1 MDNNNVRRPDA
12 SGSDAATELSRSWQH
27 SSHLVNENKPSHIAI
42 IPDGNRRWGELHGIS
57 RQDAYA
63 IGIRKIGDV
72 AKWCRN
78 NGIRMLTM
86 WGFSSENF
94 ERDSGEIEGLF
105 ELFKKNL
112 MEILTTGGKEKQQI
126 RVRFLGRIEKFPK
139 AVQELMKTVE
149 QETAKNSEY
158 QLNLLL
164 SYGGRDEIIDAV
176 REMIKSGKRAEEID
190 EETISENIYTHG
202 LPDPDLV
209 IRTSGEQRL
218 SGLMPWQTVYS
229 ELYFC
234 KKLWPDFSKED
245 FLEALSDY
253 SKRRRRFGK

>member
-1 MDNNNVRRPDA
+1 MD
-12 SGSDAATELSRSWQH
+12 
-27 SSHLVNENKPSHIAI
+27 NENKPSHIAI
-42 IPDGNRRWGELHGIS
+42 IPDGNRRWGELHGIA
-57 RQDAYA
+57 RQEAYA

-72 AKWCRN
+72 AKWCRDE
-78 NGIRMLTM
+78 GISMLTM

-94 ERDSGEIEGLF
+94 ERDSAEIEVLF

-112 MEILTTGGKEKQQI
+112 MDILTNSGKEKQQI

-139 AVQELMKTVE
+139 EVQELMKKVE
-149 QETAKNSEY
+149 QETARNSEY

-164 SYGGRDEIIDAV
+164 SYGGRDEIIDAF
-176 REMIKSGKRAEEID
+176 REILQSGKKAEEID
-190 EETISENIYTHG
+190 EKTIAEHLYTRG
-202 LPDPDLV
+202 LPDPDLI

-245 FLEALSDY
+245 FLGALSDY
-253 SKRRRRFGK
+253 AKRRRRFGK